1 MQAIVKGET
10 GKFHK
15 DNFKCVMFLGMDNFI
30 IWSMEDFI
38 EECLTWKILNIIKF
52 SRVKKEIYEIFQ
64 PYFFVIFVF

>member
-1 MQAIVKGET
+1 MPLDQDQVDLIKRKT

-30 IWSMEDFI
+30 IQSMEDFI

-52 SRVKKEIYEIFQ
+52 SRVKKGGL
-64 PYFFVIFVF
+64 